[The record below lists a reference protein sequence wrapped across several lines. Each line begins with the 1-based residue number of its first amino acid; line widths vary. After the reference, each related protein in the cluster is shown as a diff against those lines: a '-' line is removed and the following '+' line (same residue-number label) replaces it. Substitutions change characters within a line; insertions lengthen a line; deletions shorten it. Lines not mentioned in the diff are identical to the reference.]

1 VSGKRVTEFEK
12 RDAVASKGMIQGE
25 VAMAQ
30 SSPQRSR
37 YLAARRRGL
46 MQTQARTE
54 AGVSRS
60 SAWRYDQFLAQEEA
74 AGAAVLE
81 RYKGHDAQA
90 NDHEDALREAADRD
104 VFPRRLVSNATP
116 GLGDEDGP
124 GAPRRG

>member
-46 MQTQARTE
+46 TQTQARTE

-60 SAWRYDQFLAQEEA
+60 SAWRYVRRSIP
-74 AGAAVLE
+74 GVLSA
-81 RYKGHDAQA
+81 R
-90 NDHEDALREAADRD
+90 
-104 VFPRRLVSNATP
+104 SSSSP
-116 GLGDEDGP
+116 GQLIVGSGGES
-124 GAPRRG
+124 